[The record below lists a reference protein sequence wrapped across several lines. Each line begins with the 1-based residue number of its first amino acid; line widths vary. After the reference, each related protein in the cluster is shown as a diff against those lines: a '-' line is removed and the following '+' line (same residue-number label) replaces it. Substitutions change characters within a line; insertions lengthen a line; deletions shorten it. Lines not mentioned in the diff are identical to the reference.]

1 METRANYLVVATFV
15 VAIVAIS
22 VVAASLLLN
31 LQPLPEARAFYEI
44 YFKGSVA
51 GLKAKAP
58 VSLSGIPI
66 GSVRKVEI
74 DHADPSGVH
83 VTVEVRRDAAIKADS
98 IASLE
103 INFMFGDASIS
114 ITAGSNAALPLAVL
128 PGHAYPLIASQP
140 SQLQSIAAWAA
151 DFMQR
156 TIEVLD
162 ALTIILN
169 DENRQV
175 ITQRLQTAEKATR
188 EGMVEAKR
196 LGDALDQYDVMLRVG
211 PAQVTDLNASL
222 LRLTQGLDAA
232 TAALDDV
239 DAVIKTVGVW
249 VRNVDNSLPEIR
261 DQQLAGARS
270 TMHDLAGMISEWRG
284 IVRRVARTVDDV
296 ERDPSRALFGGAT
309 GGGYRPGSR

>member
-15 VAIVAIS
+15 VAIVAIT
-22 VVAASLLLN
+22 VVAAILLLN

-44 YFKGSVA
+44 YFRGSVA
-51 GLKAKAP
+51 GLKVKAP

-74 DHADPSGVH
+74 DHADPAGVH
-83 VTVEVRRDAAIKADS
+83 VTVEVRKDAAIKADS

-103 INFMFGDASIS
+103 INFMFGDAGIS
-114 ITAGSNAALPLAVL
+114 ITGGSNAAPPLAVL

-156 TIEVLD
+156 TTEVLD

-175 ITQRLQTAEKATR
+175 ISQRLQVAEEATAR
-188 EGMVEAKR
+188 GVVEAKR
-196 LGDALDQYDVMLRVG
+196 VGDALDQYDAMLRAG
-211 PAQVTDLNASL
+211 PAQVTDLNGSL
-222 LRLTQGLDAA
+222 LRLTQGLDTA
-232 TAALDDV
+232 TSALDDV
-239 DAVIKTVGVW
+239 DAVIKSVGAW
-249 VRNVDNSLPEIR
+249 VRSLDNSLPAIR
-261 DQQLAGARS
+261 DEQLPLVRS
-270 TMHDLAGMISEWRG
+270 TMHDLEGMFSEARG
-284 IVRRVARTVDDV
+284 IVRRLARYIDDV
-296 ERDPSRALFGGAT
+296 ERDPARALFGGAS
-309 GGGYRPGSR
+309 GGGYRPKSP

>member
-22 VVAASLLLN
+22 VVAAILLLN
-31 LQPLPEARAFYEI
+31 LEPLPEARAFYEI

-51 GLKAKAP
+51 GLKVNAP

-74 DHADPSGVH
+74 DHQDPSGVH
-83 VTVEVRRDAAIKADS
+83 VTVEVRKDAAIRADS

-103 INFMFGDASIS
+103 INFMFGDVSIS
-114 ITAGSNAALPLAVL
+114 ITAGSNAAPPLAVL

-162 ALTIILN
+162 ALTVILN

-175 ITQRLQTAEKATR
+175 ITQRLETAEKATR
-188 EGMVEAKR
+188 EG
-196 LGDALDQYDVMLRVG
+196 
-211 PAQVTDLNASL
+211 
-222 LRLTQGLDAA
+222 
-232 TAALDDV
+232 
-239 DAVIKTVGVW
+239 
-249 VRNVDNSLPEIR
+249 
-261 DQQLAGARS
+261 
-270 TMHDLAGMISEWRG
+270 
-284 IVRRVARTVDDV
+284 IV
-296 ERDPSRALFGGAT
+296 
-309 GGGYRPGSR
+309 